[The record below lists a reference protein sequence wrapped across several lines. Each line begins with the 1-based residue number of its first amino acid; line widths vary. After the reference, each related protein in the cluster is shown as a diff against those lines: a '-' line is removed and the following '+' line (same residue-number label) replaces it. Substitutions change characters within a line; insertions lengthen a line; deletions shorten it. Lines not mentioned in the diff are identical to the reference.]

1 MGGDAV
7 QRDVHLRDLSAD
19 DRVQLMIQVAK
30 RYYHLDMT
38 LNVIAK
44 DLGLTRWQ
52 ASRLL
57 TDARE
62 SGIVRIE
69 IVPPTPRLPDLESRL
84 QRVFGLRDA
93 VVVPFDP
100 DRSDDLML
108 DSVAQ
113 AAGRLLAGLDR
124 FPLIGVSWGR
134 TMSAV
139 ARRLP
144 PFWNEGV
151 EVVLLNGAMNV
162 RASATRTNN
171 VAELFA
177 RSANGHAT
185 LLPVPAILGKA
196 ATRIALEQDPTIAS
210 VLELGRKAQVIC
222 FGLGAMGTDS
232 VLVQSGFVTEA
243 EAADLKARGAVGDI
257 LSRYI
262 DAEGAVVDAGLNDR
276 TIGADLASCKER
288 AFSIGVGTGRTKHAV
303 TLACL
308 RAGYINVL
316 VTDEQTALF
325 LLEAA
330 HIGFHVNR
338 TPPANSRLVEPR

>member
-1 MGGDAV
+1 MISLPA

-38 LNVIAK
+38 INVIAK
-44 DLGLTRWQ
+44 ELGLTRWQ

-69 IVPPTPRLPDLESRL
+69 IVPHTPRLPDLESRL
-84 QRVFGLRDA
+84 QRRFGLKDA

-100 DRSDDLML
+100 DGSDDLML

-124 FPLIGVSWGR
+124 FRLIGVSWGR

-151 EVVLLNGAMNV
+151 DVVMLNGAMNL

-177 RSANGHAT
+177 RAANGHAT

-196 ATRIALEQDPTIAS
+196 ATRIALEQDPAIAD
-210 VLELGRKAQVIC
+210 VLELGRRAEVIC
-222 FGLGAMGTDS
+222 FGLGAISGDS
-232 VLVQSGFVTEA
+232 VLVQSGFVSEA
-243 EAADLKARGAVGDI
+243 EAGTLKAKGAVGDI
-257 LSRYI
+257 LSRFV
-262 DAEGAVVDAGLNDR
+262 DANGEIVDAGLDDR
-276 TIGADLASCKER
+276 TIGAPLASCRTR
-288 AFSIGVGTGRTKHAV
+288 AFSIGVGTGPAKHAV

-308 RAGYINVL
+308 RAGYLNVL

-325 LLEAA
+325 LLEASQP
-330 HIGFHVNR
+330 
-338 TPPANSRLVEPR
+338 TPR